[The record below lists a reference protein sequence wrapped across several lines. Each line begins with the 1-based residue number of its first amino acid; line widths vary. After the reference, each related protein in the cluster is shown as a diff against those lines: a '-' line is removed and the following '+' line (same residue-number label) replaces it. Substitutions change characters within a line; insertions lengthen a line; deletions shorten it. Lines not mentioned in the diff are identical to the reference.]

1 MVGNQ
6 VELSGQ
12 KPGAPVEFISG
23 ARDDGHPL
31 CILALAFPS
40 GADTVRSTEAFGTNV
55 VGNLF
60 PFAAGAVVEGLAFF
74 CAVNS
79 RGAHHTSLA
88 APAGA
93 GSQAPP
99 PPVGLAG
106 EPPPPPTRPAPRNR
120 PPFLR

>member
-74 CAVNS
+74 CAVIWGGPHHPPRAPPGGAVS
-79 RGAHHTSLA
+79 R
-88 APAGA
+88 
-93 GSQAPP
+93 APP
-99 PPVGLAG
+99 PPVGLAA
-106 EPPPPPTRPAPRNR
+106 EPPRRQAR
-120 PPFLR
+120 